1 MNLIPNKICAGLF
14 SALAGLTLS
23 ATVGVAKPLITVNTY
38 DSSSSINGD
47 WSWYGGAVIAW
58 DGTQDHTGNSGGS
71 LHITHDANAGDHIY
85 CPEAFSGNQW
95 NSGTTYDLTLY
106 TNMTVWIKW
115 DTNYSTMPISAF
127 NSNGGLGINLN
138 DNANGEYGSW
148 NGANAH
154 GLPSQQ
160 IPNTASNG
168 WVLLNFPINA
178 ASIPN
183 IDQIGAFIF
192 NVYHSV
198 PWSGNVGFWVDDI
211 TFQPAAV
218 DVIPPPTVKP
228 PIPAIPGLNVFAS
241 TEGSLYDRQS
251 ARLRQQSGLSW
262 VGVATPANP
271 VTYSFTINGFPDT
284 LPTFGCEAYLFLIPN
299 PVYND
304 NAPDWNETNVV
315 QAYVQQG
322 ATSATMYFQYK
333 VNNAY
338 NNAMYGGG
346 NNGGIYYT
354 NPPNSWNGVT
364 PNYYESGALASV
376 TTKGTALGTWTIT
389 FTTDTNGTL
398 IAPDGSTTN
407 FVFPAYNVGYF
418 AETQSPGFNVYLGMQ
433 ANNSATINKS
443 IDYANF
449 SISNTAGPYSENFAT
464 ETALDTT
471 NTWDTSVASGPN
483 GVLIVPPTATDWL
496 EWTLPASGFSLQN
509 GSSLTNLG
517 LWTAANFY
525 APIPLQGLKAQLV
538 DSTQIAP
545 GPAAFFNLVKRTG
558 TQLQVLLPGETS
570 APGTATG
577 KTGTPTPQS
586 VGNLFPVTVNLV
598 DATYHVVSSTDSISV
613 TSSTDN
619 SGVGTQTTSLVGG
632 TAQVSVSFDTA
643 GSQTITAADTTN
655 TNIVSNTSSAVTAQ

>member
-218 DVIPPPTVKP
+218 DVIPPPTVQP

-354 NPPNSWNGVT
+354 NPPTVGMASL
-364 PNYYESGALASV
+364 PIIMKAALWPASPPRAPRW
-376 TTKGTALGTWTIT
+376 ALGLLPSPPTPTARSSRPMAPPPISCSPPTTSVILPRRKAPVSMCIWACKPTIRPPSISRSIT
-389 FTTDTNGTL
+389 PIFPSPTRRGPTVKILQPKPRSTPPILGTL
-398 IAPDGSTTN
+398 P
-407 FVFPAYNVGYF
+407 
-418 AETQSPGFNVYLGMQ
+418 
-433 ANNSATINKS
+433 
-443 IDYANF
+443 
-449 SISNTAGPYSENFAT
+449 
-464 ETALDTT
+464 
-471 NTWDTSVASGPN
+471 W
-483 GVLIVPPTATDWL
+483 
-496 EWTLPASGFSLQN
+496 
-509 GSSLTNLG
+509 
-517 LWTAANFY
+517 
-525 APIPLQGLKAQLV
+525 
-538 DSTQIAP
+538 
-545 GPAAFFNLVKRTG
+545 
-558 TQLQVLLPGETS
+558 LPGQ
-570 APGTATG
+570 TA
-577 KTGTPTPQS
+577 S
-586 VGNLFPVTVNLV
+586 
-598 DATYHVVSSTDSISV
+598 
-613 TSSTDN
+613 
-619 SGVGTQTTSLVGG
+619 
-632 TAQVSVSFDTA
+632 
-643 GSQTITAADTTN
+643 
-655 TNIVSNTSSAVTAQ
+655 